1 MTEND
6 LKNLKEIFEKAKKG
20 DKESF
25 SEIYEAYFKPLYRY
39 VYLRVGNKV
48 ESDDLVQDVF
58 IKALGSVADSD
69 SNYSSR
75 IIHFYIVARKS
86 VLDWKRKRRHVALSD
101 DNLESYSG
109 ARIGQSERSSN
120 KEEFDNLHKAI
131 KELPEEYQDAV
142 ILKFIGGLSNDDVGD
157 VLGVSGRSVLRLE
170 AQGLISIRD
179 ILKQQYEPQL

>member
-6 LKNLKEIFEKAKKG
+6 PENIKEIFEKAKRG
-20 DKESF
+20 DKEAF

-39 VYLRVGNKV
+39 VYLRIGNKV

-58 IKALGSVADSD
+58 INALSSIGDSD

-75 IIHFYIVARKS
+75 VIDFYSVARKS
-86 VLDWKRKRRHVALSD
+86 VLDWKRKRRRISPSD
-101 DNLESYSG
+101 ESLENYSG
-109 ARIGQSERSSN
+109 IRTGQSEKSSN

-157 VLGVSGRSVLRLE
+157 VLGVSSRSALRLE
-170 AQGLISIRD
+170 TQGLISIRD
-179 ILKQQYEPQL
+179 ILKQQYESQS

>member
-6 LKNLKEIFEKAKKG
+6 LKNLKEIFEKAKRG

-39 VYLRVGNKV
+39 VYLRIGNKV

-58 IKALGSVADSD
+58 IKALGSVGDSD
-69 SNYSSR
+69 SNYSSHT
-75 IIHFYIVARKS
+75 IHFYSVARKS
-86 VLDWKRKRRHVALSD
+86 ILDWKRKRRRIAPSD
-101 DNLESYSG
+101 ENLENYSG
-109 ARIGQSERSSN
+109 VRTGQSERNSN
-120 KEEFDNLHKAI
+120 REEFDNLHKAI

-142 ILKFIGGLSNDDVGD
+142 ILKFIDGLSNEDVGTI
-157 VLGVSGRSVLRLE
+157 LGVSDRSALRLE

-179 ILKQQYEPQL
+179 ILKQQYESQS